1 MPMRGPV
8 SEDLGNSEPYATTR
22 PQSLVRLLDD
32 YAQTGHDAYFLHGA
46 TSYYDLFRQRPLPP
60 SLYLNVLA
68 AIAAASN
75 PIIEP

>member
-32 YAQTGHDAYFLHGA
+32 YAQTGHDAYFFCMVQPHTATYLDNARYRLHC
-46 TSYYDLFRQRPLPP
+46 T
-60 SLYLNVLA
+60 
-68 AIAAASN
+68 
-75 PIIEP
+75 